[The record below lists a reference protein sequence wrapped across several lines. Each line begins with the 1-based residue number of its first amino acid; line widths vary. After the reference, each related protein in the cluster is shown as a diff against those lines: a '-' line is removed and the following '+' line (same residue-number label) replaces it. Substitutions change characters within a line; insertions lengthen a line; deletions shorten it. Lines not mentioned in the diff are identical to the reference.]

1 MESFEP
7 KVLALYLT
15 RHGSE
20 KMKEMVSLSPV
31 SSLVG
36 MESSTYEFERKAIQ
50 NHPDILFIEYDPAF
64 PGLVDLIE
72 RLTRSLPKGVVV
84 AYASETDPE
93 GIVKAMRVGVREFL
107 SGNEQPDAFNEAV
120 LRLGRQVAPDG
131 QRPGRLLA
139 VIGTKGGVGSST
151 LTLNL
156 SWAISQ
162 RHGRRVALLD
172 FDRSGGDLAF
182 MLDVDPKRDLFD
194 VSSNFERL
202 DTAMMNSF
210 LSEIAPGFH
219 LLAAPKDQVAA
230 EWITPEHL
238 GRALDHLTMSH
249 ELVVVDT
256 SSRLDEQTL
265 LALDRSE
272 LIILVIEPTV
282 VGLRSGRRILNLFD
296 QLGYNHNK
304 IALTVNRYDAKG
316 ALKAKDVAAALGQPV
331 SAWLPNDPITV
342 RSISNIGRPV
352 LKEAPKAPWSKAV
365 FKLTDALMRSYEESF
380 DEVFSEKEAKEK
392 PTMSLKSGKKGLLG
406 GLFKPKPKA
415 LVGGE
420 A

>member
-15 RHGSE
+15 RHGAE
-20 KMKEMVSLSPV
+20 RMKEMVSLSPV
-31 SSLVG
+31 AALVG

-50 NHPDILFIEYDPAF
+50 QHPDVLFVEYDPAF

-84 AYASETDPE
+84 AFSATTEP
-93 GIVKAMRVGVREFL
+93 GAIVKAMRAGVREFL
-107 SGNEQPDAFNEAV
+107 SGDDEPDAFNEAV
-120 LRLGRQVAPDG
+120 LRLGRQITSGG
-131 QRPGRLLA
+131 QRAGRLLA
-139 VIGTKGGVGSST
+139 VLGTKGGVGSST

-156 SWAISQ
+156 AWAISQ
-162 RHGRRVALLD
+162 RHGRRVALVD

-210 LSEIAPGFH
+210 LSEIAPGLH

-238 GRALDHLTMSH
+238 GRALDHLVMSH
-249 ELVVVDT
+249 ELVMMDT

-265 LALDRSE
+265 LALDRAE
-272 LIILVIEPTV
+272 LIILVIEATM

-296 QLGYNHNK
+296 QLGYNNNK
-304 IALTVNRYDAKG
+304 IALTVNRYNAKG
-316 ALKAKDVAAALGQPV
+316 GVKPKDVVTALGQPV
-331 SAWLPNDPITV
+331 SSWLPNDPLSV
-342 RSISNIGRPV
+342 RSVSNIGRPV
-352 LKEAPKAPWSKAV
+352 VKDAPRAPWSKAV
-365 FKLTDALMRSYEESF
+365 LKLTDALIQSYEQSF
-380 DEVFSEKEAKEK
+380 DEDPDQKETGKESMVLK
-392 PTMSLKSGKKGLLG
+392 PTRRKFWG
-406 GLFKPKPKA
+406 GFFKTKPKS
-415 LVGGE
+415 LVRGE

>member
-15 RHGSE
+15 RHGAE

-31 SSLVG
+31 AGLVG

-50 NHPDILFIEYDPAF
+50 LHPDILFIEYDPAF
-64 PGLVDLIE
+64 PGLMDLIE

-84 AYASETDPE
+84 AYASSTEPE
-93 GIVKAMRVGVREFL
+93 AIVKAMRVGVREFL
-107 SGNEQPDAFNEAV
+107 SGSDSPDSFNEAV
-120 LRLGRQVAPDG
+120 LRLGRQFSPG
-131 QRPGRLLA
+131 RQRAGRLLA
-139 VIGTKGGVGSST
+139 VVGTKGGVGSST

-156 SWAISQ
+156 AWAISQ
-162 RHGRRVALLD
+162 RHGRRVALVD

-182 MLDVDPKRDLFD
+182 MLDVEPKRDLFD

-202 DTAMMNSF
+202 DTAMMDSF
-210 LSEIAPGFH
+210 LSEVSPGLH

-249 ELVVVDT
+249 ELVVMDT
-256 SSRLDEQTL
+256 SCRLDEQTL

-272 LIILVIEPTV
+272 LILLVIEPTM

-296 QLGYNHNK
+296 QLGYNQNK
-304 IALTVNRYDAKG
+304 IALAVNRYNAKG
-316 ALKAKDVAAALGQPV
+316 AVKTKDVATALGQPV
-331 SAWLPNDPITV
+331 SAWLPNDPLAV

-352 LKEAPKAPWSKAV
+352 LKEEPKAPWSRAV
-365 FKLTDALMRSYEESF
+365 LKLTEALVRSYEQSIGE
-380 DEVFSEKEAKEK
+380 DPEKAEGETKRSV
-392 PTMSLKSGKKGLLG
+392 SLGAVKKNLLG
-406 GLFKPKPKA
+406 GLLKPKA
-415 LVGGE
+415 LLGGR